1 MRTIEPNGGTRQRGP
16 VGAAGTALVVML
28 LAVPP
33 PADAQGLV
41 EYAESEKG
49 LSLTLSDGFQR
60 SHLDDGK
67 LTSRVNVGQVAE
79 ALLITGF
86 GTFSSA
92 EVVCAAAAVVGNRV
106 SVHVSRTFSV
116 RGGQT
121 APAGKHCISSEGFI
135 PGGDGFLSPGDTF
148 DFGRSKSTLDGDHFL
163 MDELMDVRPAEFDRE
178 FAKFAKQ
185 TILGTGNNGL
195 VMAALPAV
203 QAAKELGSSP
213 LIIRFSGDRR

>member
-1 MRTIEPNGGTRQRGP
+1 MKTLEAGRGSRARAP
-16 VGAAGTALVVML
+16 VATAGAALAGIIL
-28 LAVPP
+28 LAVA
-33 PADAQGLV
+33 PAAHAQDLI
-41 EYAESEKG
+41 EYADSEEG

-60 SHLDDGK
+60 GHLDDGK

-86 GTFSSA
+86 GSFSSA

-121 APAGKHCISSEGFI
+121 ASAGKHCISSEGFI

-148 DFGRSKSTLDGDHFL
+148 DFGRSDSTLDGDHFL
-163 MDELMDVRPAEFDRE
+163 MDEPLVVRPAEFDRE

-185 TILGTGNNGL
+185 TLGSGNDGL
-195 VMAALPAV
+195 VMALLPAV
-203 QAAKELGSSP
+203 QAARELDSSP